1 MSRRPTIGIL
11 TSGGDCPGLNAVI
24 RAATKSAIRLGYDV
38 VGFLKGYEGLVDP
51 VSYIPLDAQNTA
63 GILLQ
68 GGTILG
74 STNKGRFTSLVGEG
88 ERVRIDPEL
97 LAQASA
103 TVQQFGLAG
112 LICVG
117 GDGSLGIAQQL
128 YEHGIPVVGV
138 PKTIDNDLSCTAF
151 TFGFDSAVATATD
164 ALDRLHT
171 TAASHER
178 VMVLEVMGRH
188 AGWIALHAGIAGGG
202 DVILLPEIAWTFEH
216 VCRKVSE
223 RDREGKKFTLIV
235 VAEGAHLPDGGL
247 VHSGDAGQ
255 GQVKLGGIGEL
266 VGCEVAARL
275 GREVRTVVL
284 GHLQRGGTPTPFD
297 RMLATEFG
305 AHATRLVHEGR
316 FGEMV
321 CYRPPDI
328 ASVPIAKAIGRLS
341 TVDPHGSAVQAAR
354 ALGIGFGDDEDG
366 SLFGNGRRSDPTG
379 T

>member
-1 MSRRPTIGIL
+1 
-11 TSGGDCPGLNAVI
+11 
-24 RAATKSAIRLGYDV
+24 
-38 VGFLKGYEGLVDP
+38 
-51 VSYIPLDAQNTA
+51 
-63 GILLQ
+63 
-68 GGTILG
+68 
-74 STNKGRFTSLVGEG
+74 
-88 ERVRIDPEL
+88 
-97 LAQASA
+97 
-103 TVQQFGLAG
+103 
-112 LICVG
+112 
-117 GDGSLGIAQQL
+117 
-128 YEHGIPVVGV
+128 
-138 PKTIDNDLSCTAF
+138 
-151 TFGFDSAVATATD
+151 
-164 ALDRLHT
+164 
-171 TAASHER
+171 
-178 VMVLEVMGRH
+178 
-188 AGWIALHAGIAGGG
+188 
-202 DVILLPEIAWTFEH
+202 
-216 VCRKVSE
+216 
-223 RDREGKKFTLIV
+223 
-235 VAEGAHLPDGGL
+235 

>member
-51 VSYIPLDAQNTA
+51 VSYMPLDAQNTA

-97 LAQASA
+97 LAQAST

-112 LICVG
+112 LICAG

-128 YEHGIPVVGV
+128 YEHGMPVVGV
-138 PKTIDNDLSCTAF
+138 PKTIDTDLSCTAF

-202 DVILLPEIAWTFEH
+202 DVILLPEIAWNFEH
-216 VCRKVSE
+216 VCRKVAE

-284 GHLQRGGTPTPFD
+284 GHLQRGGTPTAFD

-305 AHATRLVHEGR
+305 AYATRLVHEGR

-366 SLFGNGRRSDPTG
+366 SLCGDGQESTPTG
-379 T
+379 M